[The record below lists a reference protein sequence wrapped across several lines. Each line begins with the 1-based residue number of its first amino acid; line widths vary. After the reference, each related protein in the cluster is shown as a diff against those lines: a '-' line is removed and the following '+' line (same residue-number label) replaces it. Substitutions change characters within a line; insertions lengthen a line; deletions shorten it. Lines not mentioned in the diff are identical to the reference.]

1 MKTNI
6 MNLMMGTT
14 GTQNTTG
21 TAVEVDGA
29 LFSSLLQKV
38 TGQSGIE
45 PEAVFD
51 QSGAEAVEKEENLPL
66 DEAAA
71 ALVGMIFSK
80 VPEENLQAKT
90 PENILEESISFLK
103 EVQGNPKDDLEFQQ
117 VSNLLGSLETGD
129 KKMYHA
135 VLDILK
141 MKKEELISSLDG
153 NAVSGMKNQDVA
165 QQGQKNGQDT
175 IHEVAFRS
183 ILGNEPHKNVSAA
196 VEESSDAVE
205 RTENKASL
213 RMDGDANKASGKSA
227 ASLRK
232 EQGKPGDSEKTDL
245 LQVGAESIPAREV
258 RLSDGKAVKVT
269 EQEMSQNLKI
279 TEDAMVKSME
289 TLKNGDTTTMKLK
302 LHPAELGEMELT
314 LSMEHGKITGKL
326 MTESQEIRQIF
337 QGKLLEL
344 QENLK
349 AQNIQVV
356 KLEVS
361 TNLSD
366 HNQSFQRQNPQDEM
380 KKRSQEMTLRGYGK
394 ITEKKSLYSPVAM
407 KSQEGISI
415 LA

>member
-1 MKTNI
+1 MRTNI
-6 MNLMMGTT
+6 MNLMMGTK
-14 GTQNTTG
+14 GLENTAG
-21 TAVEVDGA
+21 TAMEVDGE
-29 LFSSLLQKV
+29 LFSALLQKV
-38 TGQSGIE
+38 TGQGGIE

-51 QSGAEAVEKEENLPL
+51 QSGAEAVEKEEHLPL

-71 ALVGMIFSK
+71 VLVGMIFSK

-141 MKKEELISSLDG
+141 MKKEELISSLEG
-153 NAVSGMKNQDVA
+153 KEPSGMKSLEVV
-165 QQGQKNGQDT
+165 QQGQKNAMDT
-175 IHEVAFRS
+175 VHEVAFRS
-183 ILGNEPHKNVSAA
+183 ILSQETGKTVSAA
-196 VEESSDAVE
+196 VDESADAVE
-205 RTENKASL
+205 SL
-213 RMDGDANKASGKSA
+213 DNPVSLQMDGALEKISENPAPLSQ
-227 ASLRK
+227 K
-232 EQGKPGDSEKTDL
+232 EEGEQEASEKNDL
-245 LQVGAESIPAREV
+245 LQVGTEPYPVKEV
-258 RLSDGKAVKVT
+258 RLPDGKAVKVT

-289 TLKNGDTTTMKLK
+289 TLKNGDKTTMKLR
-302 LHPAELGEMELT
+302 LHPEELGEMELT

-344 QENLK
+344 QESLK

-361 TNLSD
+361 TGLSE
-366 HNQSFQRQNPQDEM
+366 NGQNFQGKNPQDEM
-380 KKRSQEMTLRGYGK
+380 RKRSQEMTVRGYGK
-394 ITEKKSLYSPVAM
+394 VTDKKSSYSPAVL
-407 KSQEGISI
+407 KNQEGISI

>member
-6 MNLMMGTT
+6 MNLMMGTK
-14 GTQNTTG
+14 GLENTAG
-21 TAVEVDGA
+21 AAMEVDGE
-29 LFSSLLQKV
+29 LFSALLQMV
-38 TGQSGIE
+38 TGQGGIE

-141 MKKEELISSLDG
+141 MKKEELNSSLEG
-153 NAVSGMKNQDVA
+153 KEPSGMKSLEVV
-165 QQGQKNGQDT
+165 QQGQKNAMDT
-175 IHEVAFRS
+175 VHEVAFRS
-183 ILGNEPHKNVSAA
+183 ILGQGAVQTVSTA
-196 VEESSDAVE
+196 VDESADAVE
-205 RTENKASL
+205 SL
-213 RMDGDANKASGKSA
+213 DNPVSLQMDGALEKIPENPEPSSK
-227 ASLRK
+227 K
-232 EQGKPGDSEKTDL
+232 EEGELGDSDKTDI
-245 LQVGAESIPAREV
+245 LQVGAEPFPAKEV
-258 RLSDGKAVKVT
+258 RLSDGRTVKVT
-269 EQEMSQNLKI
+269 EHEISQNLKI

-289 TLKNGDTTTMKLK
+289 TLKNGDKTTMKLR
-302 LHPAELGEMELT
+302 LHPEELGEMELT

-344 QENLK
+344 QESLK

-380 KKRSQEMTLRGYGK
+380 KKRSQEMMLRGYGK
-394 ITEKKSLYSPVAM
+394 ITEKKSSYSPVAL

>member
-14 GTQNTTG
+14 GTQNTAG
-21 TAVEVDGA
+21 TSVEVDGA

-38 TGQSGIE
+38 TGQGGIE
-45 PEAVFD
+45 TGTVFG
-51 QSGAEAVEKEENLPL
+51 QGGTESVKKEEDLSL
-66 DEAAA
+66 EEAAA

-80 VPEENLQAKT
+80 MPEEMLQAKT
-90 PENILEESISFLK
+90 PENILEEGIGLLK
-103 EVQGNPKDDLEFQQ
+103 EAQGNLKNAQELQS
-117 VSNLLGSLETGD
+117 VKGLLGSLESGD
-129 KKMYHA
+129 KKSYHA
-135 VLDILK
+135 VLDLLK
-141 MKKEELISSLDG
+141 MKQEERSSLLGG
-153 NAVSGMKNQDVA
+153 NAVSGMKHQDVA
-165 QQGQKNGQDT
+165 QQGQKNGKDT

-183 ILGNEPHKNVSAA
+183 ILGNETHKAVSAA
-196 VEESSDAVE
+196 VDESSDAVE

-213 RMDGDANKASGKSA
+213 QMENDVEKASGKSPA
-227 ASLRK
+227 FSLK
-232 EQGKPGDSEKTDL
+232 EQGELKDSEKIDL
-245 LQVGAESIPAREV
+245 MQAGAEAVPAKEV
-258 RLSDGKAVKVT
+258 RLSNGKAVKVT
-269 EQEMSQNLKI
+269 EHEMSQNLKI

-289 TLKNGDTTTMKLK
+289 TLKNGDTTTMKLR
-302 LHPAELGEMELT
+302 LHPEELGEMELT

-326 MTESQEIRQIF
+326 MTESQEIRQLF

-366 HNQSFQRQNPQDEM
+366 QGQNFQGQNPQDEM

-394 ITEKKSLYSPVAM
+394 ITEKKSSYSPVAL

>member
-1 MKTNI
+1 MRTNI
-6 MNLMMGTT
+6 MNLMMGTK
-14 GTQNTTG
+14 GLENTAG
-21 TAVEVDGA
+21 AAMEVDGA

-38 TGQSGIE
+38 TGQGGIE

-51 QSGAEAVEKEENLPL
+51 QSGVEAVEKEEDLPL

-80 VPEENLQAKT
+80 LPEENIQAVT
-90 PENILEESISFLK
+90 PENLLDEGIDLLK
-103 EVQGNPKDDLEFQQ
+103 EAQRNPKNALELQS
-117 VSNLLGSLETGD
+117 VKGLLGSLENGD
-129 KKMYHA
+129 KKIYTA
-135 VLDILK
+135 VLDMLK
-141 MKKEELISSLDG
+141 MKQEERISSLEG

-183 ILGNEPHKNVSAA
+183 ILGNEPHKTVSAA

-213 RMDGDANKASGKSA
+213 QMDGDANKASGKSA
-227 ASLRK
+227 ASLLK
-232 EQGKPGDSEKTDL
+232 EQEKPGDSEKAVL

-302 LHPAELGEMELT
+302 LHPEELGEMELT

-366 HNQSFQRQNPQDEM
+366 HNQSFQRQTPQEEM
-380 KKRSQEMTLRGYGK
+380 KKRSQEMMLRGYGK
-394 ITEKKSLYSPVAM
+394 ITEKKSSYSPVAL